1 MTTKD
6 EQLAELLEIK
16 DSLRNNNFDPDKVK
30 HLLKEMDSIPINKYL
45 NIAVEKSNLI
55 KSFLITFN
63 INNFSDLTV
72 LFITSADNNRI
83 IEYAGQEL
91 LVNEFQNLMQA
102 DKKFYKEID
111 RIKFKE
117 NSFRIFFESMEN
129 DNGVYTV
136 LTLTESAL
144 FKPSKFHMLC
154 DILMD
159 VIRSIDMSRG
169 SIFNDLF
176 EETVIEISSFISA
189 NKISD
194 SKFYL
199 FKFENI
205 YDFFLKMGLEIIIE
219 LSETIKKRLTEV
231 FGDKSAI
238 FRFSLSEYIVIVSAD
253 LLPDYTSLDLNNSSI
268 IDFVYKGIILKHSC
282 IKIPYKSDQSI
293 YDIFENIFLIDHN
306 IIK

>member
-6 EQLAELLEIK
+6 EQLAGLLEIK
-16 DSLRNNNFDPDKVK
+16 DSLLNNNFDPDKVK
-30 HLLKEMDSIPINKYL
+30 NLLEEMDSISINKSL
-45 NIAVEKSNLI
+45 NTAVEKSNLI

-72 LFITSADNNRI
+72 LFNTSADDTRI
-83 IEYAGQEL
+83 VEYAGSEL
-91 LVNEFQNLMQA
+91 LLNEIQNLVQA
-102 DKKFYKEID
+102 DNKFYKEIE
-111 RIKFKE
+111 RIKLKE

-129 DNGVYTV
+129 DNGIYTV
-136 LTLTESAL
+136 LTVTESVF

-159 VIRSIDMSRG
+159 IIRSTDMSRG

-176 EETVIEISSFISA
+176 EDTVIEISSFISA
-189 NKISD
+189 NKITD
-194 SKFYL
+194 SEFYL

-238 FRFSLSEYIVIVSAD
+238 FRFSLSEYIVIISAD
-253 LLPDYTSLDLNNSSI
+253 LLPDHKSMDLNNSNI
-268 IDFVYKGIILKHSC
+268 LDFVYKGIVLKHRS
-282 IKIPYKSDQSI
+282 IKIPYKSNQSI